1 VTIHAI
7 PAQAS
12 PDGVLVVDKPGGA
25 TSHDIVAQARRIFGT
40 REVGHAGTLD
50 PMATGVLLLLFGQA
64 TKLSNFLTL
73 NDKRYLATVSFGRAT
88 DSFDADGTTTA
99 EVTVFPESL
108 SEPSLAAALAA
119 EKRRVRQV
127 PPAVSAIKVG
137 GKRAHALTRAGA
149 PPQLGDREVRVE
161 ELRVLAHE
169 ATSLTL
175 ELHVSKGYYVR
186 ALARDLGASLGLP
199 AHLASLRRLAS
210 GQFELAEA
218 CAWPASSGR
227 ACLIATADAARRTL
241 PVAQLEQSGVRR
253 ASLGQT
259 LEIGDFLQRPEISG
273 GATEAWFSGA
283 GELIAL
289 GHARA
294 PGEFRVVRGF
304 RRAAE

>member
-1 VTIHAI
+1 VTSPVI
-7 PAQAS
+7 PVRAS

-88 DSFDADGTTTA
+88 DSFDADGATTD
-99 EVTVFPESL
+99 EVAVSPESL
-108 SEPSLAAALAA
+108 NEHALSAALAA
-119 EKRRVRQV
+119 EKERVRQV

-137 GKRAHALTRAGA
+137 GRRAHALTRAGA
-149 PPQLGDREVRVE
+149 APELAEREVRVE
-161 ELRVLAHE
+161 DLRLLSRE
-169 ATSLTL
+169 GTSLTL
-175 ELHVSKGYYVR
+175 ELRVSKGYYVR
-186 ALARDLGASLGLP
+186 ALARDLGAALGLP

-218 CAWPASSGR
+218 CAWPASPEQAR
-227 ACLIATADAARRTL
+227 LIATADAARRTL
-241 PVAQLEQSGVRR
+241 PAAQLEQSGLQRARR
-253 ASLGQT
+253 GQT
-259 LEIGDFLQRPEISG
+259 LEIGDFLQRSGAAG
-273 GATEAWFSGA
+273 GATEAWFSDA

-289 GHARA
+289 GHERTA
-294 PGEFRVVRGF
+294 GEFRVVRGF
-304 RRAAE
+304 RRPAE